1 MNCRQQNVF
10 AMMGCCVSYKF
21 LSSFHVWS
29 RGLDPAFHSLAE
41 IASNNSAITM
51 MANSIGLSDGDI
63 CAGKSSVW
71 NADGQLLA
79 QLNGTQEGI
88 LVVDTVTKS
97 IISQYL

>member
-1 MNCRQQNVF
+1 
-10 AMMGCCVSYKF
+10 
-21 LSSFHVWS
+21 
-29 RGLDPAFHSLAE
+29 
-41 IASNNSAITM
+41 M